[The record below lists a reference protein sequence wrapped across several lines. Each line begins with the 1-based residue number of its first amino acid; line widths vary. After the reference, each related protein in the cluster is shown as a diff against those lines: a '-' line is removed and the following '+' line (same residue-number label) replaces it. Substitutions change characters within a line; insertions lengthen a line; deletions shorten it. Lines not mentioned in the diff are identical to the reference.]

1 MNKIYLLILLGFIS
15 CSASKEI
22 LKEEI
27 KIEQKEIEVEG
38 KEYALT
44 DLDFDYDLEE
54 PILVIDT
61 IIAET
66 APPGTSETKVKVKI
80 QVRKKEKKA
89 DIEVVTSPI
98 FIKVADTTTTIVQ
111 RPERKSE
118 LKFWGYWL
126 LGFLI
131 LLAIVLFIWK
141 SK

>member
-1 MNKIYLLILLGFIS
+1 MKFVYLALLFLLS
-15 CSASKEI
+15 CSAQKEI
-22 LKEEI
+22 VKVQER
-27 KIEQKEIEVEG
+27 QIEVEG

-98 FIKVADTTTTIVQ
+98 FIKVADTTTTIVT
-111 RPERKSE
+111 RPETKSE
-118 LKFWGYWL
+118 FKFWGYWL

>member
-1 MNKIYLLILLGFIS
+1 MKFVYLALLFLLS
-15 CSASKEI
+15 CSA
-22 LKEEI
+22 
-27 KIEQKEIEVEG
+27 QKEIVKVQERQIEIEG

-61 IIAET
+61 TIAENT
-66 APPGTSETKVKVKI
+66 VAGSQTSEVKVKI
-80 QVRKKEKKA
+80 SVRKKEKKA

-111 RPERKSE
+111 RPETKSE
-118 LKFWGYWL
+118 FKFWGFMI
-126 LGFLI
+126 LGFLV
-131 LLAIVLFIWK
+131 LLAIILFIWK